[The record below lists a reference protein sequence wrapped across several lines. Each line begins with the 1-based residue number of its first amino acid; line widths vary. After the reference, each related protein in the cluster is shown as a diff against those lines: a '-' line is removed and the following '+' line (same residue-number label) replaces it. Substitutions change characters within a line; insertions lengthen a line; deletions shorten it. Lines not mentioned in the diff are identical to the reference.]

1 MDTPPRRRYISALA
15 SLPAVLRR
23 DRVFVGGRRGRAG
36 PSFTGICTAIFLAA
50 AASAAEPQRPT
61 PLKSGIE
68 FASADIR
75 ALQADD
81 FANPGMLWVV
91 RGEKLWRGAPGGG
104 APP

>member
-1 MDTPPRRRYISALA
+1 MNSY
-15 SLPAVLRR
+15 
-23 DRVFVGGRRGRAG
+23 
-36 PSFTGICTAIFLAA
+36 TGICAVIFLAA

-81 FANPGMLWVV
+81 FANPGMLGGV
-91 RGEKLWRGAPGGG
+91 RG
-104 APP
+104 